1 MSPDEAGQFLTTNY
15 VSYVFF
21 GPRERALGGSLPLG
35 WGDLVFESQDTRV
48 YRLNSAT
55 LDTAQP

>member
-1 MSPDEAGQFLTTNY
+1 MSPDETGQFLTTNH

-21 GPRERALGGSLPLG
+21 GPRERALNGSLPVG

-48 YRLNSAT
+48 YKLNSAA